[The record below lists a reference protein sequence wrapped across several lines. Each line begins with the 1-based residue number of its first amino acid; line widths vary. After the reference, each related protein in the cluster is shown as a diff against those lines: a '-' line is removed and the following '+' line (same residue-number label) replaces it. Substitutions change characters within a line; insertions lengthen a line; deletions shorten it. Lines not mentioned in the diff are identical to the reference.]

1 MKSLKLNFTIVALF
15 VIALTTLSISTSYA
29 QQKQKCNSS
38 AKHPSGEQIQ
48 MQKIA
53 FFTAELQLTTQEAEK
68 FWPLYNKLWE
78 ERIRARKETMVAL
91 HKLTQ
96 AVEAE
101 PAKGDSEIKKLSE
114 IYLATYAME
123 SELLKEHFSE
133 FEKILPV
140 KKAAKIL
147 YTEERFRRVLI
158 KQLRHHSPSHQGA
171 SARN

>member
-29 QQKQKCNSS
+29 QQKCNSS

-53 FFTAELQLTTQEAEK
+53 FFTSELQLTTQEAEK

-147 YTEERFRRVLI
+147 YTEERFRRMLI
-158 KQLRHHSPSHQGA
+158 KQLRHNHSAHQEK
-171 SARN
+171 